1 MRRQLGKHVRLAGSF
16 RTQFHQVVVAFTK
29 CDQACQLIEFFAT
42 AEGFG
47 VQADT
52 LHQHIDPFVGAEM
65 SASFHVL
72 VKVE

>member
-1 MRRQLGKHVRLAGSF
+1 M
-16 RTQFHQVVVAFTK
+16 
-29 CDQACQLIEFFAT
+29 IEFFAT